1 MQACLQIPLTGAM
14 LMVIFVFFDC
24 IDIDEFS
31 VLKVSDMVNKLGYS
45 DKVTMFYHLKYT
57 GCDLDNGLHTLRNDS
72 DVLTLGEYV
81 RLGNRLIKVYVE
93 HHTSTLDTYYQS
105 QQSNP
110 TPIVQPS
117 AFVDD
122 FYAVEDPFNGQ
133 ENPVEEV
140 EVNMDS
146 FDRTDADNMGY
157 EQNPR
162 EFNANDEIKVDMD
175 VMDPDE
181 FESASDEEGKEISN
195 YTADD
200 VEKGYSHTVKRDKE
214 ELF

>member
-105 QQSNP
+105 QQVTKISTPKNSCIIKAPDDVIPVKRPNKLPPKKFGKSTCVRNLLGWNEIRDRLGVGQSIQVTEVGQSSQSNP

-122 FYAVEDPFNGQ
+122 FYAVDDPFNGQ
-133 ENPVEEV
+133 G
-140 EVNMDS
+140 D
-146 FDRTDADNMGY
+146 F
-157 EQNPR
+157 Q
-162 EFNANDEIKVDMD
+162 
-175 VMDPDE
+175 
-181 FESASDEEGKEISN
+181 
-195 YTADD
+195 
-200 VEKGYSHTVKRDKE
+200 
-214 ELF
+214 